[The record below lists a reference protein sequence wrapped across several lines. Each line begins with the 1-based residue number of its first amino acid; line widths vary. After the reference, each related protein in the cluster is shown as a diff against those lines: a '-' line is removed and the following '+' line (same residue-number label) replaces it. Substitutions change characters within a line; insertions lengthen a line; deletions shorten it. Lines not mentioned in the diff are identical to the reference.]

1 MSDKMALAA
10 IPIAAVC
17 TFLLRA
23 LPFVAFAG
31 ERKMPLWLERLGGK
45 LPAAIMA
52 VLVIYCLKAARTNPL
67 GTGIRQ
73 LIAAAVVAV
82 SYKWRHNTL
91 LSIFLGTAAYMLLLR
106 FL

>member
-10 IPIAAVC
+10 ILIAAVC

-31 ERKMPLWLERLGGK
+31 ERKMPLWLERLGGR

-52 VLVIYCLKAARTNPL
+52 VLVVYCLKAVRTDL
-67 GTGIRQ
+67 TGTGIRQ
-73 LIAAAVVAV
+73 LLAAAVVAV
-82 SYKWRHNTL
+82 SYRWRHNTL

-106 FL
+106 LV

>member
-10 IPIAAVC
+10 ILIAAVC

-31 ERKMPLWLERLGGK
+31 ERKLPLWLERLGGK

-52 VLVIYCLKAARTNPL
+52 VLVVYCLKSVRTDPP
-67 GTGIRQ
+67 GTGVRQ
-73 LIAAAVVAV
+73 LFAAVVVAA

-91 LSIFLGTAAYMLLLR
+91 LSIFLGTAAYMLLLKIM
-106 FL
+106 

>member
-10 IPIAAVC
+10 ILIAAVC

-31 ERKMPLWLERLGGK
+31 ERKLPQWLERLGGR

-52 VLVIYCLKAARTNPL
+52 VLVVYCLKSVRTDPL

-73 LIAAAVVAV
+73 IIAAAVVAV
-82 SYKWRHNTL
+82 SYKWRHSTL
-91 LSIFLGTAAYMLLLR
+91 LSIFLGTAAYMLLLKIM
-106 FL
+106 

>member
-10 IPIAAVC
+10 ILIAAVC

-31 ERKMPLWLERLGGK
+31 ERKLPQWLERLGGK

-52 VLVIYCLKAARTNPL
+52 VLVVYCLKSVRTDPL

-73 LIAAAVVAV
+73 IIAAAVVAV
-82 SYKWRHNTL
+82 SYKWRHSTL
-91 LSIFLGTAAYMLLLR
+91 LSIFLGTAAYMLLLKIM
-106 FL
+106 